1 MISFI
6 PSEESLPK
14 VHSLMLGAI
23 GPRPVALASTIDTDE
38 NPNLAPFSF
47 FNVFSSRPPILV
59 FSPARRGR
67 DNTTKHTYE
76 NAKKNRECVINIVT
90 HDIVQQTSLSSTEY
104 PEGVSEF
111 EKAGFTPLASDIV
124 KSFRVKESPVQF
136 ECRVREILEMGDHG
150 GAGNLIIC
158 EVLKM
163 HIDESILN
171 EEGRIDQT
179 KIDLVGRMGGSYYCR
194 ANGNALFEVAKP
206 LSTLGIGVDN
216 ISEDIRLSKVLTGND
231 LGMLGNVEEIP
242 DETSVNDYKL
252 SELSDIFIEL
262 QDDAEELEKRLHE
275 KAHNLLESGKVKEA
289 WKTLLSFNN

>member
-23 GPRPVALASTIDTDE
+23 GPRPIALASTVDTE
-38 NPNLAPFSF
+38 GNPNLAPFSF

-76 NAKKNRECVINIVT
+76 NAKKTKECVINIVT

-104 PEGVSEF
+104 PEGMSEF
-111 EKAGFTPLASDIV
+111 EKAGFTPLPSDMV

-136 ECRVREILEMGDHG
+136 ECKVREILEMGDHG

-158 EVLKM
+158 EVLKI
-163 HIDESILN
+163 HVDEAILN

-179 KIDLVGRMGGSYYCR
+179 KIDLVGRMGGNYYCR
-194 ANGNALFEVAKP
+194 ANGSALFEVAKP
-206 LSTLGIGVDN
+206 LSTLGMGVDN
-216 ISEDIRLSKVLTGND
+216 ISEDIRLSKILTGND
-231 LGMLGNVEEIP
+231 LGMLGNVEELP

-262 QDDAEELEKRLHE
+262 QDDTEKLEKRLHE
-275 KAHNLLESGKVKEA
+275 KAHKLLEIGRVEEA